1 MIRRA
6 SRLSLIGCGLAV
18 LAGCATPPEKDPVQ
32 IRLNDLDTRLVR
44 VEKVVTNQSLLELA
58 NELEA
63 ARSDVRSLHN
73 DFDVLN
79 NSLAASRKQQKD
91 LYADLDRRLRALE
104 ARAATSAAPPAAAPS
119 SGGGSAANVGATGNA
134 PGSASPSANAPSG
147 DGAASGTGTAN
158 NAAAAAGGG
167 PSSGAAA
174 PSDSPVGAGASLPVP
189 DGNDR
194 ANYQAAFAMLK
205 DSKYDQA
212 VTAFQQF
219 LVAFPDSNLADNAQY
234 WLGEA
239 YYVNKN
245 FTESLSA
252 FQTLVD
258 KYPQSRKLP
267 DALLKVGYC
276 NYELGHWDEA
286 KKVLSEVVANFSDTP
301 AGHLAQ
307 QRLDKLTAERH

>member
-1 MIRRA
+1 MTIRA
-6 SRLSLIGCGLAV
+6 LRLVLIGCGLAA
-18 LAGCATPPEKDPVQ
+18 LAGCATTPPEKDPVQ
-32 IRLNDLDTRLVR
+32 IRLNDLDTRLTRIER
-44 VEKVVTNQSLLELA
+44 VVANQSLLDLA

-73 DFDVLN
+73 DFDLLN
-79 NSLAASRKQQKD
+79 NNLAASRKQQKD
-91 LYADLDRRLRALE
+91 LYAELDRRLRTVELRSA
-104 ARAATSAAPPAAAPS
+104 SAAAAAPERAVAPSNLAPSGAAAGPAAAGGEGSAGTVPGAATPAS
-119 SGGGSAANVGATGNA
+119 SGGGQADT
-134 PGSASPSANAPSG
+134 
-147 DGAASGTGTAN
+147 
-158 NAAAAAGGG
+158 AAAAAE
-167 PSSGAAA
+167 AQ
-174 PSDSPVGAGASLPVP
+174 VGAGATLPVP

-194 ANYQAAFAMLK
+194 ANYQAAFALLK

-252 FQTLVD
+252 FQGLID

-267 DALLKVGYC
+267 DAMLKVGYC
-276 NYELGHWDEA
+276 DYELARWDQA
-286 KKVLSEVVANFSDTP
+286 KKVLSEVVARFSDTP

-307 QRLDKLTAERH
+307 QRLEKLETEKH